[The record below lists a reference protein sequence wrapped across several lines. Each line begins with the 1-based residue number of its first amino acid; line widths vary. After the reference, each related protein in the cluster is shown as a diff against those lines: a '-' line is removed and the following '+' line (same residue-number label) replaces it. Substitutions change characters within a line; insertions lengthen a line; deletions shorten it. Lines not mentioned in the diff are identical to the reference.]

1 MILDGFRG
9 HGSEHGLI
17 WTSAQAH
24 RVDLETVPLVQNPR
38 RLRMTRSQVQLAACD
53 DEHGLSGERTGPG
66 DYFLDAH
73 VQSSADRPATTVRLP
88 NGSDAFRETVGDI
101 LESEN
106 DGRLVG
112 VGHYSYLYAA
122 SPWEEKPV

>member
-1 MILDGFRG
+1 
-9 HGSEHGLI
+9 
-17 WTSAQAH
+17 
-24 RVDLETVPLVQNPR
+24 
-38 RLRMTRSQVQLAACD
+38 MTRSQVQLGACD

-66 DYFLDAH
+66 EYFLDGH
-73 VQSSADRPATTVRLP
+73 VQSSTDRPATSVRLP

-122 SPWEEKPV
+122 SPWKRKTGLQQVSYGLQRSTYTTHLCRYVNDVTLVSVLTMAMRTQ